1 MLPLQPPV
9 KPMLASPVD
18 GISRQGGLLFEPKWD
33 GFRCLVFA
41 DPQAEQPVVLQS
53 RTGRPLNRYFPEV
66 LRTVTEHLDR
76 PAVLDGEL
84 VVIRR
89 DDVGDRLD
97 WDALGERIHPAASR
111 VRMLAEKTPATFI
124 AFDLLAL
131 DDRDLTSAPQTERRE
146 LLAGL
151 GLDHGGLR
159 TTPVTDDPETAAEWF
174 RVFEGAGLDGVIAKP
189 TGGQYLP
196 GKRTMFKIKHSRT
209 ADCVVAGLRWHAK
222 TEPGTAVGSLQL
234 GLHDDRGVLH
244 HVGVVGAFPAAQRRA
259 LATELAEL
267 ITEGDHPWLGPDAE
281 DGRRL
286 PGSINRWSS
295 SEQPWVPLRPERVVE
310 VSYDHTEGAYPGRF
324 RHTTQFVR
332 WRPDR
337 DAESC
342 GYDQLEEP
350 TRYDLEAVLYG
361 DVDRRRPRRRV
372 ISGPWQDNA
381 SR

>member
-1 MLPLQPPV
+1 MLPVQPPV

-18 GISRQGGLLFEPKWD
+18 GISREGGLLFEPKWD

-41 DPQAEQPVVLQS
+41 DPQAEQPVLLQS

-66 LRTVTEHLDR
+66 LRTVAEQLDR

-89 DDVGDRLD
+89 DEVGDRLD

-131 DDRDLTSAPQTERRE
+131 DDRDLMGAPQTERRE

-151 GLDHGGLR
+151 GLDHSGLR
-159 TTPVTDDPETAAEWF
+159 TTPVTDDPDTAAEWF

-189 TGGQYLP
+189 TGGHYVP

-234 GLHDDRGVLH
+234 GLYDDSGVLH

-267 ITEGDHPWLGPDAE
+267 VTDGEHPWLGPDAA

-286 PGSINRWSS
+286 PGSVNRWNS

-337 DAESC
+337 DPESC
-342 GYDQLEEP
+342 RYDQLDEP
-350 TRYDLEAVLYG
+350 TRYDLDAVLFG
-361 DVDRRRPRRRV
+361 DVNRGARV
-372 ISGPWQDNA
+372 DG
-381 SR
+381 